1 MTIEEMFNKL
11 MNEIQ
16 ETKKVLTSRMDKL
29 DSRMDKLDS
38 RMDKIEITLEQE
50 IQKDIQLLVEGHK
63 TLIDNIERSSKASS
77 TAEINEYRIQLLERD
92 IKRLKKEYNMN

>member
-1 MTIEEMFNKL
+1 MTNEEMFNKL

-16 ETKKVLTSRMDKL
+16 ETKKVLT
-29 DSRMDKLDS
+29 SRMDKLDS